1 MFQSVRVAAGGW
13 LLAVYYR
20 QSWKK
25 SKVYKFTFFQDG
37 TWRQVAMSRCTATC
51 SHLLKQP
58 LASTCSHLQPLAAT
72 RPSSRKWL
80 QVAAGGCKC
89 LQVAAS
95 DCFFQNQNDAR
106 LLTDTLHR
114 DLLQR
119 SCQEVSHRD
128 LANRA
133 LVEILPGDLYRD
145 LVQRRGEENGGLAQR
160 SFTESLRSLTDIP
173 CGDVL

>member
-1 MFQSVRVAAGGW
+1 
-13 LLAVYYR
+13 
-20 QSWKK
+20 
-25 SKVYKFTFFQDG
+25 
-37 TWRQVAMSRCTATC
+37 MSRCRWLQSVAATC
-51 SHLLKQP
+51 SHLQP
-58 LASTCSHLQPLAAT
+58 LAQAATCSHLQPPAATCSHLQPLAA
-72 RPSSRKWL
+72 KWL
-80 QVAAGGCKC
+80 QVAAR
-89 LQVAAS
+89 

-106 LLTDTLHR
+106 LLTETLHR
-114 DLLQR
+114 DLLQK
-119 SCQEVSHRD
+119 SCQEVSYRD